1 MRGTATVIGGGIGG
15 LTVANYLLRAG
26 WDVHVHER
34 ADGPPTTGTAL
45 GMWPQALAALD
56 DVGLGDRVR
65 ARGVPQ
71 SSGTILRPD
80 GSTIARVAVRGG
92 TTHLISR
99 PALLRILAESVPSSA
114 VHYDSTVTG
123 PAGDTTD
130 VVIGA
135 DGINSR
141 IRDAVF
147 GEGYRPRPLRMA
159 AWRGWT
165 PGTAAGACET
175 WGDGALFGI
184 TPRDGDL
191 TNFFAAVRTEPGGAD
206 GGIEF
211 LRSRFSAWH
220 PRVREILDRLDPA
233 ALLHHDLYDS
243 PAMPSYVRGNVAL
256 VGDAAHAMAPNLG
269 RGACEAIVDG
279 AALGR
284 ALSESP
290 DVGTA
295 LRRYDR
301 ARRLRTRML
310 VCASAT
316 MARVA
321 TSGRG
326 RRVRDG
332 ALGLVTMRR

>member
-15 LTVANYLLRAG
+15 LTVANYLVRAG
-26 WDVHVHER
+26 WEVRVHER
-34 ADGPPTTGTAL
+34 ADGPPATGTAL

-56 DVGLGDRVR
+56 EVGLGDQVR

-92 TTHLISR
+92 TTRLISR
-99 PALLRILAESVPSSA
+99 PALLRILAEPASRVLRYGSA
-114 VHYDSTVTG
+114 VTG
-123 PAGDTTD
+123 PAGYTSD

-141 IRDAVF
+141 VRHALFDDR
-147 GEGYRPRPLRMA
+147 RPRPLRMA

-165 PGTAAGACET
+165 PGNAVGACET
-175 WGDGALFGI
+175 WGEGALFGT

-191 TNFFAAVRTEPGGAD
+191 TNFFAAVRIEPGALD

-211 LRSRFSAWH
+211 LRAKFGAWH
-220 PRVREILDRLDPA
+220 PGVREILDRLDPA
-233 ALLHHDLYDS
+233 AVLHHDLYDS
-243 PAMPSYVRGNVAL
+243 PALPSYVRGNVAL
-256 VGDAAHAMAPNLG
+256 IGDAAHAMAPNLG

-279 AALGR
+279 VALGR
-284 ALSESP
+284 ALTESP
-290 DVGTA
+290 DVAGA

-310 VCASAT
+310 VRASAT

-321 TSGRG
+321 TAGRG